1 MGDLPK
7 GEDIL
12 RRQALED
19 ELART
24 GPLDRRLDKAE
35 SLLRDFGRVWEP
47 EQDPAKRARLITT
60 LFDRVWQD
68 GGTIVAVKPREPF
81 LRYSRLWTNSR
92 NVGLSSGVSKAGAT
106 GLEPALY
113 PRDPAATA

>member
-7 GEDIL
+7 GGYIL

-24 GPLDRRLDKAE
+24 GPLDPRLDKAE
-35 SLLRDFGRVWEP
+35 SLLRDFGRIWEL

-60 LFDRVWQD
+60 LFDRAWQD
-68 GGTIVAVKPREPF
+68 GGTIVAVKPGEPF
-81 LRYSRLWTNSR
+81 RRYFQTVDELAET
-92 NVGLSSGVSKAGAT
+92 SG
-106 GLEPALY
+106 
-113 PRDPAATA
+113 